1 MIDCVECECRLRVA
15 HSNESQATRFQ
26 RGAGRLAIIG
36 GNMENRMLQ
45 EIDLSNF
52 RLGDIAEIQ
61 KAVKKSDRAKEIG
74 KTLFVTLQLSEL
86 LA

>member
-1 MIDCVECECRLRVA
+1 
-15 HSNESQATRFQ
+15 
-26 RGAGRLAIIG
+26 
-36 GNMENRMLQ
+36 MENRMLQ